1 MNQKEFYKQL
11 IHRYVR
17 NEATEDEL
25 EVFFELMASS
35 DMDEELYAYLLE
47 EAYNADEEKIV
58 SLRRRWLTR
67 IAVAAIPLILA
78 AGGYFLL
85 HKSTPVQQIVKAQ
98 KMDLLPG
105 RKKAILLLSN
115 GSQINLAEAKAGI
128 IAKQGNTNI
137 SKTADNKIFYNNTS
151 KVATEI
157 AYNTII
163 TKRGNYYPLT
173 MSDGTVVILDAG
185 SSIKYPVNFTGK
197 ERRVEITGQVYFE
210 VNHNAKMPFRV
221 SVKGQTIEDLGTHF
235 NINAYDDEPNIKA
248 TLIEGSVRING
259 QTTLVPGQQAVITN
273 GNIKIKKA
281 DIEQAIAWK
290 KGLFNFN
297 DMSIEQA
304 MRQLSRWYDVDIEYS
319 EELPKTIFH
328 GEMHRNVNASQIFE
342 VLRFFKVNF
351 QIIQGSNGKKILVKP

>member
-137 SKTADNKIFYNNTS
+137 SKTADNKCGS
-151 KVATEI
+151 C
-157 AYNTII
+157 
-163 TKRGNYYPLT
+163 KRPSQNLINI
-173 MSDGTVVILDAG
+173 SWVR
-185 SSIKYPVNFTGK
+185 SS
-197 ERRVEITGQVYFE
+197 
-210 VNHNAKMPFRV
+210 V
-221 SVKGQTIEDLGTHF
+221 SSGD
-235 NINAYDDEPNIKA
+235 
-248 TLIEGSVRING
+248 
-259 QTTLVPGQQAVITN
+259 
-273 GNIKIKKA
+273 
-281 DIEQAIAWK
+281 
-290 KGLFNFN
+290 
-297 DMSIEQA
+297 
-304 MRQLSRWYDVDIEYS
+304 
-319 EELPKTIFH
+319 
-328 GEMHRNVNASQIFE
+328 
-342 VLRFFKVNF
+342 FKN
-351 QIIQGSNGKKILVKP
+351 L